1 MSLASVKHCEL
12 NTKHILACW
21 LGGLLLV
28 CTSDEHHAAK
38 LKDTAPPPL
47 APQADH
53 CIGHWDR
60 TTRQPA
66 CCCRSTTH
74 LPPPLACALIRLA
87 GVVWISFIFDEDR
100 HVCGGRLDLFLA
112 EPPALSAHLRYLRLE
127 RMHLRRLPRTHHV
140 DRANGT
146 RVSFLG
152 GVAREALCGTAA

>member
-1 MSLASVKHCEL
+1 MSLVSVKHCEL
-12 NTKHILACW
+12 NTELILACW
-21 LGGLLLV
+21 LGGLLLLLV
-28 CTSDEHHAAK
+28 FFQLLVLK
-38 LKDTAPPPL
+38 LCSMVL
-47 APQADH
+47 V
-53 CIGHWDR
+53 
-60 TTRQPA
+60 
-66 CCCRSTTH
+66 STTH

-87 GVVWISFIFDEDR
+87 GVVWISFICDEER